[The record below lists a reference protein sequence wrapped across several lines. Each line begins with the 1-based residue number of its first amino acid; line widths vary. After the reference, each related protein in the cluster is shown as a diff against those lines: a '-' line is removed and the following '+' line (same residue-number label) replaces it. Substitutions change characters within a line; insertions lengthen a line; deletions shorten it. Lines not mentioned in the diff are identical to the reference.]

1 MPPILVA
8 IGYQKEGDDMDECG
22 SFGWM
27 FYVGFGIER
36 YVCGAIGTI
45 NSTKIV
51 IPIQLN
57 LWCILCGD

>member
-1 MPPILVA
+1 
-8 IGYQKEGDDMDECG
+8 
-22 SFGWM
+22 M

-57 LWCILCGD
+57 L